1 MEEPERVAG
10 IRIERRARI
19 GEVVSTTGVIISCE
33 GEARVSE
40 GTGVPGNH
48 HYPEKGWKKRLRF
61 EEVGVVSNIGR

>member
-1 MEEPERVAG
+1 M
-10 IRIERRARI
+10 
-19 GEVVSTTGVIISCE
+19 VSTTGVIISCE